1 MLTVLLLLIPAVAA
15 ILIALSGFTRIIA
28 MPSALIS
35 FGLTLLAF
43 NQTAPIDYIQPWM
56 TEWGAN
62 FHFSL
67 DGLSK
72 LMVLLTNGLIPF
84 VLLST
89 KDRGYSKGFY
99 ALVMLMQMA
108 LNGVFMAQDGLL
120 FYIFWEL
127 ALIPVYFICLFWG
140 GENRGR
146 VTFKFFIYT
155 LAGSLLMLLGLLFVY
170 FKTQEFAG
178 SFSFNIN
185 DLYTAGQQ
193 LTLTQQSWVFWAF
206 FIAFAIKIPI
216 FPFHTWQPDTYT
228 TAPTPGVMLLA
239 GIMLKMGTYGLIRW
253 LMPLVPQGWNEW
265 REVVMIMIT
274 TGIIYSSCIAIVQK
288 DIKRLIAYS
297 SIAHVGLISAGIFST
312 TIEGLQGAV
321 FQMISHGIVA
331 VGLFYIVDLLETR
344 QNTRLIAN
352 FGGIRNVAPVFALCF
367 LLVLLGSVALPLTNG
382 FVGEFLLIT
391 GIFKF
396 NSWMAAAAGLTVIL
410 GAVYML
416 RSYQNIIL
424 GETNAGTSGFQDLNS
439 KELLFLFIIIAAI
452 FIFGIFPNLLL
463 SQSEN
468 TIQAIL
474 NIYQSGIK

>member
-15 ILIALSGFTRIIA
+15 ILIALSGYTRIIA

-35 FGLTLLAF
+35 FGLTLFAF

-56 TEWGAN
+56 TDWGAN

-140 GENRGR
+140 GEDRSR

-206 FIAFAIKIPI
+206 FVAFAIKIPI

-274 TGIIYSSCIAIVQK
+274 VGIIYSSCIAIVQK

-331 VGLFYIVDLLETR
+331 VGLFYIVDLLEAR

-367 LLVLLGSVALPLTNG
+367 LLILLGSVALPLTNG

-396 NSWMAAAAGLTVIL
+396 NGWMAAAAGLTVIL

-424 GETNAGTSGFQDLNS
+424 GDTNTGTSGFQDLNS